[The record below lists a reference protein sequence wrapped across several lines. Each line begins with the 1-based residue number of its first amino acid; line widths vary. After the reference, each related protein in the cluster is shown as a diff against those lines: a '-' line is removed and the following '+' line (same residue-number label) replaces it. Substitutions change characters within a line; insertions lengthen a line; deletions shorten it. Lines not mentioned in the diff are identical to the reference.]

1 MTSAG
6 ALIVVGAGPS
16 VGAATARRFAAEGY
30 PVGLIARDPDRLS
43 DLGHSLSADR
53 VTVATAAADVTDTS
67 ALEGALVEIA
77 DQLGDVDTMLFSPR
91 PSLEWIKPV
100 LETTGEDVAAALAL
114 NVVAAANAV
123 RAVVGPMIARGTG
136 TLLFTTGG
144 AVLEPHRD
152 RAVSGI
158 AYAAESVWVR
168 MLHDALAPK
177 GVLAAQLTI
186 VGGIGPDQRHHPAV
200 VAEQLWQLRTDRDRQ
215 LMILR

>member
-1 MTSAG
+1 VTTG
-6 ALIVVGAGPS
+6 ALIVVGAGQG
-16 VGAATARRFAAEGY
+16 VGGATARRFAADGH
-30 PVGLIARDPDRLS
+30 PVGLIARDPNRLRH
-43 DLGHSLSADR
+43 LGHTLSADGT
-53 VTVATAAADVTDTS
+53 TVATAAADVTDTS
-67 ALEGALVEIA
+67 ALEGALAELA

-91 PSLEWIKPV
+91 PSLSRIKPV

-114 NVVAAANAV
+114 NVVAATNAV
-123 RAVVGPMIARGTG
+123 RAVVGPMLARGSG

-144 AVLEPHRD
+144 AALEPHRD

-186 VGGIGPDQRHHPAV
+186 VGGIGPDQRHHPAT
-200 VAEQLWQLRTDRDRQ
+200 VAEQLWQLRTDRDRP
-215 LMILR
+215 LTVLR